1 MSKGFD
7 KWVLAMLYWHLLL
20 ESVQFVIFW
29 ANEMFPEIALLW
41 NLSFMEGLV
50 QERSLL
56 EIKI

>member
-7 KWVLAMLYWHLLL
+7 EWVLAMLYWHILL
-20 ESVQFVIFW
+20 EYVEFVIFW
-29 ANEMFPEIALLW
+29 ANEMFQEIALLW
-41 NLSFMEGLV
+41 NPSFMDGLV